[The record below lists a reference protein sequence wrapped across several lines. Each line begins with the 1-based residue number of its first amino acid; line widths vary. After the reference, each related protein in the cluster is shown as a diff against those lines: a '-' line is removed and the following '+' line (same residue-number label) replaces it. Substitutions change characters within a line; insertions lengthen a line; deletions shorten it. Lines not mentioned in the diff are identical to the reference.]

1 MIYEQKFKRGDK
13 MSNQEILNALRAKR
27 DITNFARFLGMSA
40 RGVYKL
46 LESTKPQSNQYYNF
60 IQFIKSKYLESL

>member
-13 MSNQEILNALRAKR
+13 MNNQDILKALRAKR
-27 DITNFARFLGMSA
+27 DIASFARYMHMST

-46 LESTKPQSNQYYNF
+46 LNSTKPQSNQYYNF
-60 IQFIKSKYLESL
+60 MQFIKAQYLESL